1 MNVMQTLTVN
11 QLNSLSV
18 QDLLRLNKLVVSIV
32 KEKQRMDNRTATF
45 EFNVGDAVKYTGKFG
60 PTSGKVVDVKRTKV
74 VVQSNLGRYLVP
86 ASMLSKA

>member
-1 MNVMQTLTVN
+1 
-11 QLNSLSV
+11 
-18 QDLLRLNKLVVSIV
+18 
-32 KEKQRMDNRTATF
+32 MDNRTATF